1 MGIRSRLFGGA
12 EDDTRPSAVEVD
24 DELAE
29 DLHRRA
35 GEQGTVITIVPYKRD
50 GGFPKN
56 RAFFKSVHSI
66 QRDADGGNETPPFAF
81 ELVYWKES
89 RRIGF
94 RYACSTTKQRRAIRR
109 AAESC
114 YHDADIEEQPEPV
127 LDIEAGQSLAAG
139 RLALRADG
147 TDEHLMPINNY
158 KLSPDEFQINPYDS
172 ITSEM
177 VGDTYGSDASVVVQ
191 LTCKP
196 AVSLSDES
204 GENWHD
210 GADRLAKDLS
220 DPEHGFRF
228 WGGLADFFYLLVDE
242 DHDVEVEKEGYQTST
257 DTTAADVVA
266 DQRGQLGYHVN
277 VRILC
282 IGDDDTTVRERLEH
296 VCEKYRNFYNANHGQ
311 GFRGVFE
318 DDPVEVAKRVAS
330 REWVDREMPMSLD
343 SLAGL
348 AGPPMDLSTSEV
360 EYTYTQNDE
369 GQPPGIETFGHYD
382 QTGITDELAAHQDA
396 DEFSE
401 SADGDEGSFTD
412 RLGAAMRGED
422 E

>member
-1 MGIRSRLFGGA
+1 MGIRSRLFGGGYTPP
-12 EDDTRPSAVEVD
+12 EPDVVGVD
-24 DELAE
+24 EELAE
-29 DLHRRA
+29 ELHRRA
-35 GEQGTVITIVPYKRD
+35 GERGSVITIVPYKRD
-50 GGFPKN
+50 GGMSKN

-66 QRDADGGNETPPFAF
+66 RRDAERNNVAPPFAF

-89 RRIGF
+89 RSIGF
-94 RYACSTTKQRRAIRR
+94 RYACSTSKQRRAIRR

-114 YHDADIEEQPEPV
+114 YEDANIEEAPEPV

-147 TDEHLMPINNY
+147 PDEHLMPINNY
-158 KLSPDEFQINPYDS
+158 KINPEEFEINPYNS
-172 ITSEM
+172 ITAEM
-177 VGDTYGSDASVVVQ
+177 TGNKYGPDASVVVQ

-196 AVSLSDES
+196 AVSLSDDS
-204 GENWHD
+204 DDNWHD

-228 WGGLADFFYLLVDE
+228 WGGMADFFYLLVDE

-282 IGDDDTTVRERLEH
+282 VGDDDTTARDRLKH

-318 DDPVEVAKRVAS
+318 GDPVEVAKRVAS

-369 GQPPGIETFGHYD
+369 GQPPGVETFGHYD
-382 QTGITDELAAHQDA
+382 QTGITEELAEHQDQ
-396 DEFSE
+396 DEFTE
-401 SADGDEGSFTD
+401 SDGGDGESFTD
-412 RLGAAMRGED
+412 RLGAAMQGDD